1 MLDKLDGSSSDM
13 LSNNNGSLITG
24 RVRERHEDGY
34 CTPAAP
40 GGSSCFQDIFPET
53 LLISCLSQPD
63 PEDRRFG
70 CRWTS
75 NAGQMCSSRLV
86 SSSQRINHTLSLGS
100 HENVVWRL
108 EIANSSPS
116 IETFV

>member
-1 MLDKLDGSSSDM
+1 MLDKLDGSSYDT

-24 RVRERHEDGY
+24 RVREKHEDGY
-34 CTPAAP
+34 CTPAAL

-53 LLISCLSQPD
+53 LLISCLSQPG

-75 NAGQMCSSRLV
+75 LLDKCALH
-86 SSSQRINHTLSLGS
+86 I
-100 HENVVWRL
+100 
-108 EIANSSPS
+108 
-116 IETFV
+116 